1 MDIEQLKIDVDYMI
15 QALKEAEAAAEEGE
29 VPVGCIIV
37 AEAKTVRKKRKGAAD
52 ADREERISP
61 SGRIIARAHNLT
73 ETLNDPTA
81 HAEMQAITSASSYM
95 GGKYLDKCTLY
106 VTVEP
111 CPMCAA
117 ALNWAQVGRV
127 VYGCADPKRGASLFS
142 PSLYHPKTKVDGGIM
157 DKECSKIMTD
167 FFSRKRKR

>member
-1 MDIEQLKIDVDYMI
+1 MDVEQLKIDVDFMI
-15 QALKEAEAAAEEGE
+15 QALKEAQAAAEEGE
-29 VPVGCIIV
+29 VPVGCVIV
-37 AEAKTVRKKRKGAAD
+37 ANDVKVKGKKVT
-52 ADREERISP
+52 ST
-61 SGRIIARAHNLT
+61 GRIIARAHNLT
-73 ETLNDPTA
+73 ETLKDPTA

-117 ALNWAQVGRV
+117 ALNWSQIGRV
-127 VYGCADPKRGASLFS
+127 VYGCADPKRGASKFS
-142 PSLYHPKTKVDGGIM
+142 PNLYHPKTEITGGILE
-157 DKECSKIMTD
+157 KECSQIMTD